1 MSSIMKV
8 SDKPFAT
15 GGYGGKINVAELGSR
30 IRAEVQK
37 LLGDSITVDKHQ
49 NADLDAWK
57 RYTHAFP
64 SGAQR
69 RQCFSRPLARPNIQ
83 S

>member
-1 MSSIMKV
+1 MSVMKV

-57 RYTHAFP
+57 RYTHSFP
-64 SGAQR
+64 SGTQQR
-69 RQCFSRPLARPNIQ
+69 PCSSRSPKHPVMTC
-83 S
+83 